1 MAHAHKLE
9 IFRGLL
15 KFKSNTQKIWG
26 VLIFLT
32 LVTIV
37 EVVLGIYKPTSLAT
51 AWMTPFEG
59 GFIATLGNI
68 IFSPFIYMKPLNLI
82 FIVLTIVKAYYITW
96 DFMHMRDETK
106 ALRRMV
112 VWTAVFLICY
122 LMFILLQEGGYVFD
136 VYNSDN
142 ALIKNDF

>member
-9 IFRGLL
+9 IFRGLV

-32 LVTIV
+32 LVTAV
-37 EVVLGIYKPTSLAT
+37 EVVLGIYKPESLMIPVLGMKGLN
-51 AWMTPFEG
+51 WV
-59 GFIATLGNI
+59 FIILTL
-68 IFSPFIYMKPLNLI
+68 
-82 FIVLTIVKAYYITW
+82 VKAYYITW

-106 ALRRMV
+106 SLRRMV

-122 LMFILLQEGGYVFD
+122 LIFILLQEGGYIES
-136 VYNSDN
+136 VYSHGY
-142 ALIKNDF
+142 IKKDF